1 MLLGRSPIIPIHGMA
16 GLGKSS
22 NRVDSCT
29 RQNYGDSGTHLG
41 AGTVHQPSMARPY
54 RRRLGLRSPCRRVGV
69 FLFFAL
75 FLILDTGQRAAGG
88 LLERVRFKRRLRTL
102 TEIERRTLSELFNAE
117 TSRIIAWPHDERIR
131 SLHNAN
137 FLVALPGE
145 VYGRKTYILSP
156 AIRKWIS
163 KKQLPV

>member
-1 MLLGRSPIIPIHGMA
+1 MEWLAWAKALIAWIPARGKIMVILVLISALALFINPAWLAPTVAAWVLGH
-16 GLGKSS
+16 
-22 NRVDSCT
+22 RV
-29 RQNYGDSGTHLG
+29 
-41 AGTVHQPSMARPY
+41 VEW
-54 RRRLGLRSPCRRVGV
+54 GV

-117 TSRIIAWPHDERIR
+117 TSRIIAWPHDERIG
-131 SLHNAN
+131 SLHNEN

-145 VYGRKTYILSP
+145 VYGRKTYLLNP